1 MEAILIYGVP
11 RALNT
16 IRVTTS
22 KLKTRGGDAFQELSV
37 KDRNTDE
44 ESVSKGGLIPHKY
57 PMCFIEGPFML
68 TGLRRTRRYLG
79 AKELGQA
86 YDQPEQ
92 VLSLIR
98 NDATRPIALP
108 FLTHIAAKIP

>member
-1 MEAILIYGVP
+1 MEVILSCGVP
-11 RALNT
+11 RTLNT
-16 IRVTTS
+16 IWYTTS
-22 KLKTRGGDAFQELSV
+22 KLKTGGAAASQELSV
-37 KDRNTDE
+37 KEVNRYK

>member
-1 MEAILIYGVP
+1 M
-11 RALNT
+11 
-16 IRVTTS
+16 
-22 KLKTRGGDAFQELSV
+22 

-108 FLTHIAAKIP
+108 FLTHIPRDPYTVPQIDHEQIDTLNEGCSQF